1 MSPKKIIKEV
11 HMAQITASDS
21 ERIGWEKDVCSSH
34 SDGLW
39 HHQDVYLVALN
50 ISLESFGV
58 VHTTWLIQK
67 GQDAGYIR
75 QKVVWTIWLLFG
87 SSSSLASIARNISKS
102 GAGREAAPPQNF
114 LHWQVGF
121 IQAPK
126 ARGYQYVLT
135 AVCLFSKWEEAF
147 PCPNASA
154 ISVAKGLL
162 QQIFPTCGIPST
174 ISSNR
179 GSHFIGKII
188 QGMEKAAQ
196 LSKTS
201 LSLASSAIECHRKN
215 IETPSSRLD
224 WLHCPGLGLHAH
236 KPCLLLSGLS
246 HCHPYLQA
254 SYLPF
259 KKIFIIFN
267 YLFIQRCGDSVT
279 WFL

>member
-21 ERIGWEKDVCSSH
+21 ERIGWEKAVCSSH

-114 LHWQVGF
+114 LHWQVDF

-201 LSLASSAIECHRKN
+201 LS
-215 IETPSSRLD
+215 
-224 WLHCPGLGLHAH
+224 
-236 KPCLLLSGLS
+236 
-246 HCHPYLQA
+246 
-254 SYLPF
+254 
-259 KKIFIIFN
+259 
-267 YLFIQRCGDSVT
+267 
-279 WFL
+279 